1 MPNIAVVGTGY
12 WGKNLVRNFAELGA
26 LHTICDTD
34 IRTLKSFASQWS
46 HLHLTANFSEVLQN
60 PEIDAVAI
68 AAPAVLHHALSKA
81 ALEAGKN
88 VFVEKPL
95 ALTATEGEELTALS
109 HQRDRILMVGHLLE
123 YHPAV
128 IALKNLVDDG
138 VLGKVQYIYSNRLNL
153 GKIRKEE
160 NILWSFAPHDL
171 SVILSLLNE
180 MPSHAASHGATYF
193 HQGVTDVTIST
204 LDFPSGVKAH
214 IFVSWLHPYKEQ
226 KLIVVG
232 DKQMA
237 CFDDTVSDGKL
248 KLFSHN
254 IQWIERVPVV
264 QKAQAESVV
273 IADIEPLRAE
283 CQHFISCIEQH
294 TAPRTDGANGVRV
307 LRVLQACQ
315 QSLEEAGAVVPLA
328 NPTSSSPAST
338 SVSQPYHAHPT
349 STLDDSCSIGCG
361 THILPYV
368 HIMHEAQI
376 GESCNI
382 GQNVLVGS
390 GVTIGNRVK
399 LENNVSLC
407 AGVRLEDEVFCGPSV
422 VFTNVM
428 YPLSDGHSHQE
439 LQPTIVHKGATLGA
453 NATILCGV
461 TIGKYAFIGAGAMVF
476 KDVPDYGLILG
487 NPGQLHGWACR
498 CKTQLY
504 LTAGQSICS
513 ACHRVYSLRG
523 GQLIPIEEDNYISIQ
538 HVAAETF

>member
-1 MPNIAVVGTGY
+1 
-12 WGKNLVRNFAELGA
+12 
-26 LHTICDTD
+26 
-34 IRTLKSFASQWS
+34 
-46 HLHLTANFSEVLQN
+46 
-60 PEIDAVAI
+60 
-68 AAPAVLHHALSKA
+68 
-81 ALEAGKN
+81 
-88 VFVEKPL
+88 
-95 ALTATEGEELTALS
+95 
-109 HQRDRILMVGHLLE
+109 
-123 YHPAV
+123 
-128 IALKNLVDDG
+128 LVDDG

-171 SVILSLLNE
+171 SVILLLLNE
-180 MPSHAASHGATYF
+180 MPSHVASHGATYL
-193 HQGVTDVTIST
+193 HQGVTDVTVST

-237 CFDDTVSDGKL
+237 CFDDTISDGKL

-264 QKAQAESVV
+264 QKAQAETIE
-273 IADIEPLRAE
+273 IADIEPLRSE

-315 QSLEEAGAVVPLA
+315 QSLEEEGAVVPLA
-328 NPTSSSPAST
+328 PTTSFLPDST
-338 SVSQPYHAHPT
+338 SVSQPYYAHPT
-349 STLDDSCSIGCG
+349 STLDDTCSIGHS
-361 THILPYV
+361 TQILPYV

-376 GESCNI
+376 GASCNI
-382 GQNVLVGS
+382 GPNVLVGF

-399 LENNVSLC
+399 IENNVSLC
-407 AGVRLEDEVFCGPSV
+407 TGVTLEDEVFCGPSV
-422 VFTNVM
+422 VFTDVM
-428 YPLSDGHSHQE
+428 HPRSDSHSHHE
-439 LQPTIVHKGATLGA
+439 LPQSIVQKGATLGA

-461 TIGKYAFIGAGAMVF
+461 TIGKYAFIGAGAVVS

-498 CKTQLY
+498 CRTQLD

-513 ACHRVYSLRG
+513 QCHRVYSLRN
-523 GQLIPIEEDNYISIQ
+523 GQLIPIEGGNHTTIQ
-538 HVAAETF
+538 NVAAETF